1 MTNSL
6 RLRVFVVKA
15 GPNPPRRHEESRSVF
30 PALSTN
36 LILRLKS
43 PSVNHEVVQHQA
55 VGNTEKRNGPEE
67 SFAERSSLVK
77 PPRLVKN
84 PPAVQ
89 HGPTCNHRQHSQR
102 DPRRGSK
109 LGDARQTQV
118 HTSDREQVQGNQQN
132 GGQSKPETEMEGRVM
147 VDAPQRVF
155 SWGSAESS
163 SRSVPWLCPL
173 FPGLRLES
181 PQWRKPASRNLY

>member
-1 MTNSL
+1 MINDKFFASS
-6 RLRVFVVKA
+6 RLRGKGRA
-15 GPNPPRRHEESRSVF
+15 QSTAKTRRREESRSVF

-102 DPRRGSK
+102 DPRRGAK
-109 LGDARQTQV
+109 LGDARQATA
-118 HTSDREQVQGNQQN
+118 SRFKAI
-132 GGQSKPETEMEGRVM
+132 SRTEAKASQRRRWEGRVM